1 MYVVYAYVCASF
13 ICYYCS
19 QNERTLNLSAN
30 KYPTT
35 AECALQTGCQL
46 MSAEFGDKAETYR
59 EAIAGAAR

>member
-30 KYPTT
+30 EYCYYETDTT
-35 AECALQTGCQL
+35 DLESG
-46 MSAEFGDKAETYR
+46 
-59 EAIAGAAR
+59 